1 MWAQQRRVIEIKQR
15 IQQYGQKEG
24 MIDKGMVP
32 SLDKRASS

>member
-1 MWAQQRRVIEIKQR
+1 MWAQQRRVIEIKR

-32 SLDKRASS
+32 SLDERASS